1 MGRPAIK
8 QSVKYASLDSVIGG
22 VGAHSSLARGAV
34 LIRHQID
41 AGDARDDTRRPSGE
55 EGVSDLMWDP
65 DCGCDHS
72 GAVKE

>member
-41 AGDARDDTRRPSGE
+41 AGDGEMIHDDRPE
-55 EGVSDLMWDP
+55 K
-65 DCGCDHS
+65 
-72 GAVKE
+72 KE